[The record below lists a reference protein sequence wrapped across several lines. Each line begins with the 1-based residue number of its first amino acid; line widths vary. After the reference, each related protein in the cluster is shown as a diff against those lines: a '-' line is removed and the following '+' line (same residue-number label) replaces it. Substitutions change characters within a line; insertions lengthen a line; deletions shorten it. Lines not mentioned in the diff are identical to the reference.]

1 MSTGSQS
8 SIYERPAAEIL
19 FDDENNASVVIR
31 ASQATACQRQLY
43 YAVTGEEQTNEVPP
57 EAKARMEMGK
67 ALEPVVMDL
76 LRDKGWDVQ
85 APIIDEDNPEDSIHF
100 VYLAGDP
107 EVYLSGI
114 PDCIATTQED
124 EVHGEGAFA
133 VEIKTRGTGP
143 FRFVKMQG
151 NWKTQFGAVVQL
163 AMYRQAL
170 IEEDELSADVDCC
183 IVTMNKDDGEL
194 DIEWFRPSVMDEAMV
209 VIGNMLHGKVESW
222 LGEEIPEPEHEPG
235 SWQCNSCQWLDV
247 CGNNAELKI
256 DLSGEKISEEEA
268 ITALRDWEEVKL
280 AEVPLDKDAVVYP
293 RAVML
298 RYMQGLGVDKVTLQ
312 GRTRNWN
319 ISARQKDSISLNDH
333 LVRYY
338 LTPEQYDECLEINAG
353 EPYTEI
359 RKGKAL

>member
-19 FDDENNASVVIR
+19 IDEDHNPSVVIR

-43 YAVTGEEQTNEVPP
+43 YSVVGEEQTNEVPP
-57 EAKARMEMGK
+57 EARARMEMGK

-76 LRDKGWDVQ
+76 LRDRGWTVE
-85 APIIDEDNPEDSIHF
+85 APTIDEDHPEDSIHF

-114 PDCIATTQED
+114 PDCIARMY
-124 EVHGEGAFA
+124 GKAPFA

-163 AMYRQAL
+163 AMYRQGL
-170 IEEDELSADVDCC
+170 VETEELSDDADCC

-194 DIEWFRPSVMDEAMV
+194 DIEWFQPSVMDSAMKQ
-209 VIGNMLHGKVESW
+209 IADMLHAKVESW
-222 LGEEIPEPEHEPG
+222 LGEEIPDPGHEPG

-247 CGNNAELKI
+247 CGNNEEMKV
-256 DLSGEKISEEEA
+256 DLSGEKISEEEVL
-268 ITALRDWEEVKL
+268 TALRDWEEVKL

-319 ISARQKDSISLNDH
+319 VSMRQKDTIALNDH

-338 LTPEQYDECLEINAG
+338 LTPEQYDECLEVSSG
-353 EPYTEI
+353 DPYTEI